1 MLQSMGLQSRTQP
14 EQLNHDQW
22 CRCSARRIRCP
33 LVCLLPGTPLV
44 QPGGNVA
51 MNVLLKFMDQVG
63 GCAQT
68 WISGFHDNLAGNLGK
83 VQLRRVGVKQ
93 LMRAGRVW
101 LWDSHD
107 FCSQKCLAL
116 SPCLKGE
123 AQRSGCAQ
131 SVEVHACMA
140 GWPTGCTT
148 VLFS

>member
-1 MLQSMGLQSRTQP
+1 MLHSMGLQSRTQP
-14 EQLNHDQW
+14 EQLNHNQW

-51 MNVLLKFMDQVG
+51 VNVLLKFMDQVG